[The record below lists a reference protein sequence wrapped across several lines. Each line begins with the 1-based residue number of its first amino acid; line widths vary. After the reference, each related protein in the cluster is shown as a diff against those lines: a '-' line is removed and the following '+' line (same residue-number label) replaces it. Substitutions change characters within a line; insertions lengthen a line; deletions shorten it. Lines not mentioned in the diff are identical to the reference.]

1 MEHSRNNRRTFLGGI
16 IASIG
21 AALSAT
27 TAFAL
32 PPGTQGLLGAATRL
46 LRRFGVGVTARVDPE
61 LERDV
66 LTFTIDPKEGTQYDQ
81 RVNMPRA
88 LDTCWLTSSFGDLV
102 QFTLFD
108 PSTGEPSMMQ
118 ESQGGRTTLEIF
130 DRGATFRL
138 MIAGGPTYELHDGVL
153 VML

>member
-21 AALSAT
+21 TALSAT

-66 LTFTIDPKEGTQYDQ
+66 LTFTIDPREGTQYDQ
-81 RVNMPRA
+81 KREHARGLRSLLAHVVFRGTCPIHSLRSVYGRA
-88 LDTCWLTSSFGDLV
+88 QHDAGV
-102 QFTLFD
+102 A
-108 PSTGEPSMMQ
+108 
-118 ESQGGRTTLEIF
+118 GRQ
-130 DRGATFRL
+130 DY
-138 MIAGGPTYELHDGVL
+138 AGNLRPWGQRSGW
-153 VML
+153 

>member
-21 AALSAT
+21 TALSAT
-27 TAFAL
+27 TASAL
-32 PPGTQGLLGAATRL
+32 PPGTQGLLHAATRL

-66 LTFTIDPKEGTQYDQ
+66 LTFTIDPMEGIQYDQ

-102 QFTLFD
+102 RAIFVV
-108 PSTGEPSMMQ
+108 E
-118 ESQGGRTTLEIF
+118 GR
-130 DRGATFRL
+130 A
-138 MIAGGPTYELHDGVL
+138 IASGLG
-153 VML
+153 